1 MPNFTQISYSV
12 CILIIRFL
20 ALNLP
25 EAEDSGCVARGRSR
39 GSLIMAEEWA
49 AHVDEASGAWY
60 YLHRKLTL
68 AYFALRVLSVRVL
81 LSRGRNH

>member
-25 EAEDSGCVARGRSR
+25 EAEDSGCVARGF
-39 GSLIMAEEWA
+39 
-49 AHVDEASGAWY
+49 AWVP
-60 YLHRKLTL
+60 HH
-68 AYFALRVLSVRVL
+68 
-81 LSRGRNH
+81 GRRMGRARR